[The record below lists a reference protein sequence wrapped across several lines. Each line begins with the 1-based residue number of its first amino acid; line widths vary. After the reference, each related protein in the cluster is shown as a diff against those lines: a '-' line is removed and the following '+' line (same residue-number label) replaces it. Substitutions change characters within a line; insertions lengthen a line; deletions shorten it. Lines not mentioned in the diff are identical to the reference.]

1 MRFFCSAANCK
12 RPGPYASQRAYAL
25 HQNKCEAVQMRAL
38 ETVRIAGEIRMRETR
53 EAEERERAAQLAIY
67 MLSDPTLEV
76 CRVLLINVAC
86 Q

>member
-1 MRFFCSAANCK
+1 
-12 RPGPYASQRAYAL
+12 
-25 HQNKCEAVQMRAL
+25 MRAL

-76 CRVLLINVAC
+76 CRVLFINVAR